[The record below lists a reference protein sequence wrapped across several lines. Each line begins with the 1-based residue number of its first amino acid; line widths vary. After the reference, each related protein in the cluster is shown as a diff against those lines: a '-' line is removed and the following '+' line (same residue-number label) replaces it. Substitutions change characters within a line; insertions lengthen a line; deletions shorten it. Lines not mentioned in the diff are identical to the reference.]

1 MSKGPAL
8 VIAALT
14 AAIGCTSMGH
24 GGHGGGF
31 GHSSSGGSSG
41 GGHSWG
47 GGSEHSSSSSSYR
60 PSLASSSGSSSRSSS
75 GSSSRPSRAHDD
87 VGPVVRAVFHTLPT
101 IAEALVAGAGTYDV
115 DPPRDEP
122 DPSVPIVDPCQAC
135 PLEDPC
141 GTCAGYADYACR
153 DTIAGVLSR
162 CESTA
167 PPTARPAR

>member
-1 MSKGPAL
+1 M
-8 VIAALT
+8 IAALT
-14 AAIGCTSMGH
+14 LAIGCTSMGH
-24 GGHGGGF
+24 GGHGGGGGFGHSSSGGF

-41 GGHSWG
+41 GGRGWG
-47 GGSEHSSSSSSYR
+47 GGSEHSSSSASYR
-60 PSLASSSGSSSRSSS
+60 PSLSSSTRSSPRS
-75 GSSSRPSRAHDD
+75 ASQPSHSHSDGD
-87 VGPVVRAVFHTLPT
+87 PVVHAVLDALPT

-141 GTCAGYADYACR
+141 GTCAGYGEYACR
-153 DTIAGVLSR
+153 DTVAGVLSR